1 MKGKTFK
8 PMDFTSDDYT
18 PLVGDG
24 PIYDILP
31 HANADAPVEC
41 LKAHLHE
48 DGSVLLVV
56 DGRCGAP
63 FPDAITAG
71 AAAYLIEAA
80 LVTQRQAMAH

>member
-1 MKGKTFK
+1 MMIKTNATL
-8 PMDFTSDDYT
+8 PLVQDDYT

-24 PIYDILP
+24 PVYDILP

-63 FPDAITAG
+63 FPDAVTAG

-80 LVTQRQAMAH
+80 LITQRQAMAH